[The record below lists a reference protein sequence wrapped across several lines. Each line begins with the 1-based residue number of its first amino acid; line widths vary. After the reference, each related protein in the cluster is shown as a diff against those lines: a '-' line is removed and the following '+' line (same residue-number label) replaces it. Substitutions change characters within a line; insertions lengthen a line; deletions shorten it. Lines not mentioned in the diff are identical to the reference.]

1 MPLRDPLAGILDPGP
16 SAPPEAVARA
26 LAQSLAPPRA
36 SDRAPPWLDAAQA
49 DAFRILLHAVRSH
62 GTALCADPVGSG
74 KTYLALAVARAL
86 SPEPP
91 VCFVP
96 AALVPQWVATAT
108 RLDVPIVAWSHSR
121 LSLGRL
127 PAAAPS
133 FVIVDESHHFRSPAI
148 RRYRTLAP
156 WLIGRR
162 VLLLSATP
170 VVNSSQDLYHQ
181 LHLAVRDDALA
192 DSGEASMRI
201 AFDRDAVP
209 PALGRFV
216 IQRLGTTPGPSRRER
231 VEPLDSGATALL
243 PALDNL
249 ALSSSADIA
258 ALVRTGLYW
267 AAASSASA
275 LLAALRRY
283 RSLLLHAQDASVT
296 GPTPNRRELRRLIG
310 DAGAQLVLWS
320 LLDLT
325 REVGELR
332 VDDLP
337 AVEALITE
345 ARRSA
350 DLRDAKAAR
359 LDELLRDQVPALVF
373 VTARE
378 TVSYLRR
385 QLPDRWLAWCYGDR
399 AGIGGTTLSRRDVL
413 SWFRP
418 EARRRRDLPGVPR
431 TLLTTDVSAEGLD
444 LQEAGRVVHYDLPWT
459 EVGLEQRNGRAV
471 RRGSRRAEV
480 EIVRFLPG
488 AEFEARIHQQGIL
501 MQKADLPSRNG
512 IGPMARHRWRWRRE
526 VAEAMS
532 GPALGGHSAVQ
543 ADDDGALAGIA
554 LDRDGCPILSEVLW
568 RDGAGNW
575 TDEPALVE
583 RRLLQV
589 ARCPAANPPS
599 PAELREL
606 LGSLAAPVQERMR
619 GASARNIGAPAPSLT
634 VLRLTSRLR
643 TLGAR
648 AARRRDA
655 AMLAVLERALAFC
668 ATGHTAGEA
677 LLLDSL
683 PMLDDE
689 ALLDRL
695 PLLPEPPA
703 RPSALRPR
711 MTGLILFRRG

>member
-1 MPLRDPLAGILDPGP
+1 M
-16 SAPPEAVARA
+16 ARA
-26 LAQSLAPPRA
+26 LAQSLAPLRA
-36 SDRAPPWLDAAQA
+36 PDRAPPWLDTAQA

-62 GTALCADPVGSG
+62 GAALCADPVGSG

-96 AALVPQWVATAT
+96 AALVPQWEATAR

-121 LSLGRL
+121 LSLGHL
-127 PAAAPS
+127 PTAAPP

-192 DSGEASMRI
+192 DSGQASMRI
-201 AFDRDAVP
+201 AFDQDAVP
-209 PALGRFV
+209 RELGRFV
-216 IQRLGTTPGPSRRER
+216 VQRAGTVVGPLSREH
-231 VEPLDSGATALL
+231 VETIDSGAVGLL
-243 PALDNL
+243 PALDSL
-249 ALSSSADIA
+249 ALSSSAEIA
-258 ALVRTGLYW
+258 ALVRTGLFQ

-283 RSLLLHAQDASVT
+283 RALLLHAQDASVNR
-296 GPTPNRRELRRLIG
+296 PTPNRRELRRLIG
-310 DAGAQLVLWS
+310 DADAQLVLWS

-332 VDDLP
+332 LDDLP

-345 ARRSA
+345 ARRMA
-350 DLRDAKAAR
+350 DQRDAKAVR
-359 LDELLRDQVPALVF
+359 LDELLRDQVPTLVF

-378 TVSYLRR
+378 TLSYLRR
-385 QLPDRWLAWCYGDR
+385 QLPDRWLAWCYGDH
-399 AGIGGTTLSRRDVL
+399 AGIGGTTLSRSDVL

-418 EARRRRDLPGVPR
+418 EARSTRDLPGVPR

-459 EVGLEQRNGRAV
+459 EVRLAQRNGRAV

-480 EIVRFLPG
+480 EIIRFLPG

-501 MQKADLPSRNG
+501 MRKADLPSRNG

-526 VAEAMS
+526 VAEVMS
-532 GPALGGHSAVQ
+532 GLALGGHAAVQ
-543 ADDDGALAGIA
+543 ADAGGALAGIA

-568 RDGAGNW
+568 RDGAGDW
-575 TDEPALVE
+575 TDEPAVVE
-583 RRLLQV
+583 RRLLQA
-589 ARCPAANPPS
+589 ARSCAASPPS

-606 LGSLAAPVQERMR
+606 LGSLAAPVRERMR
-619 GASARNIGAPAPSLT
+619 GASARNIGDPSPSLT
-634 VLRLTSRLR
+634 VLRMTSRLR
-643 TLGAR
+643 RLAAR

-668 ATGHTAGEA
+668 TTGHTAGEA

-711 MTGLILFRRG
+711 MTGLIVFRRG